1 MEIAMTTNEYDSLL
15 SSPDYEF
22 IDTNPKLGPHID
34 SLFLGGS
41 KAYGL
46 DTPES
51 DTDIRGFATRTAED
65 ILIGRDF
72 GTVVEN
78 NTDTTIYSFDK
89 FVHLL
94 VDANPNII
102 EFIGL
107 KDDAYIRVGRAGRLL
122 LDNADAFI
130 TKRVGATFGGYALA
144 QLNRIE
150 NAMTRGGEENDTR
163 CKHMARSLNHA
174 VMSFP
179 KKFEKTF
186 DKVSFNA
193 SADFDPV
200 DATEISLLMDGNG
213 DKVPIKEFA
222 AMSAELSQIV
232 REYDKLTNRNKKRD
246 AKHLA
251 KHMSHL
257 IRLYHMGTEILNG
270 EGVITNREVAGDAE
284 LLRNIKTGKY
294 MNDDGTVDKSFFEI
308 VEEESA
314 SFDEAKKATRLPDK
328 ADMERIEKIITNVNK
343 EIIINWVC

>member
-1 MEIAMTTNEYDSLL
+1 MTTKYSNTSHYEELIA
-15 SSPDYEF
+15 SPAYAFLDENTHLG
-22 IDTNPKLGPHID
+22 TNID

-46 DTPES
+46 DNPDS
-51 DTDIRGFATRTAED
+51 DTDIRGFATRTASD
-65 ILIGRDF
+65 ILMGRDF

-78 NTDTTIYSFDK
+78 TTDTTIYSFDK

-102 EFIGL
+102 EFLGL
-107 KDDAYIRVGRAGRLL
+107 KDDAYIRVGDAGRLL

-150 NAMTRGGEENDTR
+150 NAMTRGGEDNDTR
-163 CKHMARSLNHA
+163 CHHMARSINHA

-193 SADFDPV
+193 SADFDPI
-200 DATEISLLMDGNG
+200 DETEMSLLIDVHGE
-213 DKVPIKEFA
+213 KIPIKEFA
-222 AMSAELSQIV
+222 AMSAELTQIV

-270 EGVITNREVAGDAE
+270 QGVITNREIAGDADI
-284 LLRNIKTGKY
+284 LRDIKAGKY
-294 MNDDGTVDKSFFEI
+294 MNDDGTVDKTFFEM
-308 VEEESA
+308 VEEETA

-328 ADMERIEKIITNVNK
+328 PDMKRIEGIITK
-343 EIIINWVC
+343 INGDIVKYS